1 MRASIPPDLMS
12 CSILTS
18 SALVFLNW
26 KFKPQKV
33 SLGVRSSTATLR
45 AVPPLARRVPTTRTW
60 VVWPE
65 RRLVSSSS
73 LPILGYVFISS
84 RPPIALTSMA
94 WAVSRTFWT
103 PYSSHFASTKTTTG
117 NRLPRRF
124 SFIGGC
130 PAVRSSIGKTSVKSL
145 AGFFIPPDPSNFAVR
160 SDGAPGPQG
169 RGAQLGILEKP
180 AEFSRVV
187 IAFVEQNKP
196 FDRGAALL
204 QPFSLDPF
212 DFDCVGAGA
221 APPAPPRQRN

>member
-1 MRASIPPDLMS
+1 MS

-73 LPILGYVFISS
+73 LPILGYVFMSS
-84 RPPIALTSMA
+84 RPPKALTSMA

-145 AGFFIPPDPSNFAVR
+145 AGFFIPPDSSNFAVR

-169 RGAQLGILEKP
+169 RGAQLVTY
-180 AEFSRVV
+180 SRKARRVQPRGDRFRRAKQTV
-187 IAFVEQNKP
+187 C
-196 FDRGAALL
+196 RGAALL

-212 DFDCVGAGA
+212 YFDCVGAGA